1 MNLNFL
7 RPFLS
12 WAYLARLLVV
22 IFGLFLFATGTI
34 FIYRSALGLDPWD
47 VLHLGISLHTPL
59 SFGMASIVV
68 GALIILLCLLLKVF
82 PGVATVLNMALIGIF
97 VDMELHLGWLASVST
112 SSLLVRLLV
121 NVVGVAIVGLGSAF
135 YITPQLGTGPRDSLM
150 MQLHRLTKVRIAI
163 VRAVIECSVLVVG
176 FFLGGTV
183 GIGTL
188 IFAFGIGPAVEISF
202 NLAKRVHLAELLHVP
217 PIQPAPKKEHSTIAT
232 TANVPPPHTTPESS
246 FSSKLD

>member
-1 MNLNFL
+1 MHLSLL
-7 RPFLS
+7 RSFLS
-12 WAYLARLLVV
+12 WAYLVRLIVV

-34 FIYRSALGLDPWD
+34 FIYRSQLGLDPWD

-59 SFGMASIVV
+59 SFGTASIVV
-68 GALIILLCLLLKVF
+68 GAAIIVLSLFLRVF

-97 VDMELHLGWLASVST
+97 VDMELHFNWLAGVST
-112 SSLLVRLLV
+112 SSLPIRLLI
-121 NVVGVAIVGLGSAF
+121 NIVGVAIVGIGSAF

-150 MQLHRLTKVRIAI
+150 MQLHALTKVRIAI

-202 NLAKRVHLAELLHVP
+202 NLARRFHLAELLHVP
-217 PIQPAPKKEHSTIAT
+217 PIQPAPKQKRST
-232 TANVPPPHTTPESS
+232 PLS
-246 FSSKLD
+246 

>member
-1 MNLNFL
+1 MHLSSL

-12 WAYLARLLVV
+12 WAYLVRLIVV
-22 IFGLFLFATGTI
+22 IFGLFLFATGTV
-34 FIYRSALGLDPWD
+34 FIYRSELGLDPWD

-59 SFGMASIVV
+59 SFGTSSIVV
-68 GALIILLCLLLKVF
+68 GALIILLSLFLRVF
-82 PGVATVLNMALIGIF
+82 PGVATLLNMALIGIF
-97 VDMELHLGWLASVST
+97 VDLELHFDWLAGVST
-112 SSLLVRLLV
+112 SSLFVRLLV

-150 MQLHRLTKVRIAI
+150 MQLHTLTKVRIAI
-163 VRAVIECSVLVVG
+163 VRAAIECSVLVIG

-202 NLAKRVHLAELLHVP
+202 NLARRLHLAELLHVP
-217 PIQPAPKKEHSTIAT
+217 SVQPAPKQKQS
-232 TANVPPPHTTPESS
+232 VLSS
-246 FSSKLD
+246 